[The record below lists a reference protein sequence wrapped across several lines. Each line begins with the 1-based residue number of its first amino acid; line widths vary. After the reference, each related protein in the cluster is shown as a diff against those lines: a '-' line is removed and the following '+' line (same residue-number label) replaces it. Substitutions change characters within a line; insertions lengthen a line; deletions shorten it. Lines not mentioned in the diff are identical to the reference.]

1 MEQFDSITTDIS
13 SDKAGASEA
22 LNVKYL
28 KAGSAVGP
36 MEGCN
41 LEYGFSN
48 AGARSQIVATTPPGT
63 PTPPGALIGVIGP
76 SSGGNKVEGMNIFMP
91 GSRSALDFSSLGG
104 GNEDET
110 DNGRFSLWVFALGA
124 SSPISVTISP
134 ADFYGDT
141 DGTTPISGSAGNGRE
156 YAPGT
161 EVTMSVPASA
171 DGCDFVRW
179 ARFDYNTDGSI
190 SESTSTDLSQTFK
203 MNSDILFV
211 AGYQLQGAGVDRYLW
226 VRGLR
231 LVSSSP
237 ENTFTYFEA
246 PITVSVA
253 DISDPPLQD
262 GTGPPFQ
269 RLYADGA
276 AFSVT
281 APATYGGYNFLYW
294 FYDYD
299 FSNPVPGV
307 GQDLTMSA
315 DINLYY
321 VYDSTGVLPDDGD
334 NLIPLTFPVFDAATH
349 YFRWMVVWDFAMAI
363 GDNIYDQGVG
373 SQAMGLELD
382 DTGNLIYFDILSTQS
397 GFYRLNPHS
406 RELLWFAPVATRLGA
421 SVIAAGDPGF
431 YSGLSYAQ
439 NLRSVIFVAPSQK
452 TGNTQVLLGWQ
463 YSETGYVFIEQTS
476 HTHIASTA
484 KFDIETGVVSVLS
497 PSGIAGLMDTL
508 YDELDGMTIN
518 KRLYSDGY
526 WATVPTGVAL
536 GGEMVI
542 SPFYSGKGLGAAPE
556 QLINR
561 SILWARDLQTG
572 SVQWYKNMIDYF
584 PPDAEPYG
592 TFRLALLSEG
602 NVVAVKGTTV
612 IKINPYSGAVIA
624 SSEIAEAFSGG
635 VTQAPLSDLDNNFF
649 LIASGVAG
657 FVLRKF
663 SGTNLTFTAEYTY
676 IAPYGASAFAGFCIT
691 RDYIFVT
698 YIDAF
703 VIPED
708 PFVSILSKIIR
719 LDHNLENSLIIT
731 TQNHGAT
738 TPFGSAPNIR
748 LWFDPTGYQREVYAK
763 AFDSVTS

>member
-13 SDKAGASEA
+13 SDKAGASDA

-48 AGARSQIVATTPPGT
+48 AGARSQIVAMTPPGT

-161 EVTMSVPASA
+161 EVTISVPASA

-179 ARFDYNTDGSI
+179 ARFDYNTDGSV
-190 SESTSTDLSQTFK
+190 SQSTSTDLSQTFE

-211 AGYQLQGAGVDRYLW
+211 AGYELLGAGINRYLW
-226 VRGLR
+226 VHGLR

-307 GQDLTMSA
+307 GQDLTMGA

-321 VYDSTGVLPDDGD
+321 VYDSTGVPPTPDD
-334 NLIPLTFPVFDAATH
+334 NLRPLTFPVFDTSTH
-349 YFRWMVVWDFAMAI
+349 YFRWLVIGDFTMAL
-363 GDNIYDQGVG
+363 GDNIYDQGANADVI
-373 SQAMGLELD
+373 GLAID
-382 DTGNLIYFDILSTQS
+382 DSGNLIYFDNGS
-397 GFYRLNPHS
+397 GQVGYYSLDVFNKTLN
-406 RELLWFAPVATRLGA
+406 W
-421 SVIAAGDPGF
+421 
-431 YSGLSYAQ
+431 
-439 NLRSVIFVAPSQK
+439 
-452 TGNTQVLLGWQ
+452 
-463 YSETGYVFIEQTS
+463 
-476 HTHIASTA
+476 
-484 KFDIETGVVSVLS
+484 
-497 PSGIAGLMDTL
+497 
-508 YDELDGMTIN
+508 
-518 KRLYSDGY
+518 
-526 WATVPTGVAL
+526 
-536 GGEMVI
+536 
-542 SPFYSGKGLGAAPE
+542 
-556 QLINR
+556 
-561 SILWARDLQTG
+561 
-572 SVQWYKNMIDYF
+572 
-584 PPDAEPYG
+584 
-592 TFRLALLSEG
+592 
-602 NVVAVKGTTV
+602 
-612 IKINPYSGAVIA
+612 
-624 SSEIAEAFSGG
+624 
-635 VTQAPLSDLDNNFF
+635 
-649 LIASGVAG
+649 
-657 FVLRKF
+657 
-663 SGTNLTFTAEYTY
+663 
-676 IAPYGASAFAGFCIT
+676 
-691 RDYIFVT
+691 
-698 YIDAF
+698 
-703 VIPED
+703 
-708 PFVSILSKIIR
+708 
-719 LDHNLENSLIIT
+719 
-731 TQNHGAT
+731 
-738 TPFGSAPNIR
+738 
-748 LWFDPTGYQREVYAK
+748 
-763 AFDSVTS
+763 FDSVTVSSGGAMNQGGLSYVQNSSKIIYVPLSGKVGVLTVNPPWDLTTTVIQSIRVWDSTDGTETTVSDAGELGLLNTLFDLLTNPDNTNTLSADTRWATTPLGIVLADFRSGYIGSAYEPNLRCVLYARDLVSGAVNWYQDMEAYLPAFSFDFVSPACDFAICSDGNAVAVKHTKKGSDNNWRTHLFTFDPMSGTIIATQQSVAEMFARYVTRTGYGAPLADRSGNFFVARNTNLLLDPDVSSFSIFKIRASDLSILKTSPSTLFHGGAYLEPELCLTDDYLFVTWSSTGATYDRLTRFDHNLLNALTISGNIRMGPDCGRYQGGVAALAQEIFETP